1 MPASNRLNSDE
12 AHTARGLRARL
23 AAQDGLSLIEVAV
36 SGLMVGLIALSLI
49 GLDAAGKTT
58 ADQRRRAQAFGIAQ
72 ADQERIKGLSADQI
86 ATLNQ
91 SRTVTLDGVA
101 YTVTSTGQFLSASA
115 NSASCS
121 SSAAA
126 ADYAKVISTVDWAS
140 NRRADIV
147 VQSTITPRAGGALLA
162 QTLDQNGNALP
173 GVRINVAGADSST
186 DAVRRFG
193 VTDSGGCTIF
203 GTLLEGD
210 YTVSPVLAGYVD
222 RDGNPT
228 PSETVTTTAGN
239 TTTVPFSLGQAGRV
253 TANFKTTIGATV
265 LTGQEAP
272 SVSWFNAGMPSAI
285 NGFLTPSS
293 PDDSITTPQTLF
305 PFYVTTPGT
314 YTGNYSVWAG
324 RCLAAQPP
332 VANRTL
338 ASVGPG
344 ATWAL
349 DGSPGRPQVA
359 MPGMVVNVT
368 YDGAAVK
375 PAQIELTDS
384 CGQTWDPDLS
394 TAAGP
399 AAPSTGWLRFP
410 GQPYGTY
417 SICADYDPPGITTS
431 RRVTVTSRP
440 NTSFTAANSTTV
452 AIVTAS
458 TSGVC

>member
-91 SRTVTLDGVA
+91 TRTVTLDGVA

-222 RDGNPT
+222 RDGNADPLRDRDHDRGQHDHGPVLARPGGPGDRELQDHDRRDRPDGPGGAVGLLVQRRHALGDQRLSHPELARRLDHHPADAVPVLRHHARRPT
-228 PSETVTTTAGN
+228 RATTASG
-239 TTTVPFSLGQAGRV
+239 PAGAWPPSRRSP
-253 TANFKTTIGATV
+253 
-265 LTGQEAP
+265 TGR
-272 SVSWFNAGMPSAI
+272 WRPSAR
-285 NGFLTPSS
+285 GP
-293 PDDSITTPQTLF
+293 
-305 PFYVTTPGT
+305 PGRWT
-314 YTGNYSVWAG
+314 A
-324 RCLAAQPP
+324 R
-332 VANRTL
+332 
-338 ASVGPG
+338 PG
-344 ATWAL
+344 APRWRCR
-349 DGSPGRPQVA
+349 GWS
-359 MPGMVVNVT
+359 
-368 YDGAAVK
+368 
-375 PAQIELTDS
+375 
-384 CGQTWDPDLS
+384 S
-394 TAAGP
+394 T
-399 AAPSTGWLRFP
+399 
-410 GQPYGTY
+410 
-417 SICADYDPPGITTS
+417 
-431 RRVTVTSRP
+431 
-440 NTSFTAANSTTV
+440 
-452 AIVTAS
+452 
-458 TSGVC
+458 